1 MDRRTAALGSAV
13 FFLVAPCVVA
23 GLVPWLITR
32 WDAAP
37 GTSPALAVAGALLVV
52 PAVWLVVSAFVRF
65 AVDGLGTP
73 APIAPPKHLVVTG
86 VYRHVR
92 NPMYVAV
99 VAAILGQ
106 AAILGSWPLVAYAAV
121 VLAAF
126 AKFVAFH
133 EQPAL
138 RRTFG
143 TEYDEYSANVPPWLP
158 RLRPWTQ
165 PAED

>member
-1 MDRRTAALGSAV
+1 MDRRTAALGSAL

-32 WDAAP
+32 WHADP
-37 GTSPALAVAGALLVV
+37 GTPRALAVAGVLLVV

-65 AVDGLGTP
+65 VVDGLGTP
-73 APIAPPKHLVVTG
+73 APVAPPKHLVVSG

-99 VAAILGQ
+99 VSAILGQ
-106 AAILGSWPLVAYAAV
+106 AAIFGSWPLVAYAAAV
-121 VLAAF
+121 FAAF
-126 AKFVAFH
+126 ATFVALH

-138 RRTFG
+138 RRSFG
-143 TEYDEYSANVPPWLP
+143 TEYDEYVANVPAWIP
-158 RLRPWTQ
+158 RLSPWIAQTR
-165 PAED
+165 